1 MTCLLD
7 NVWRSCILTTSE
19 SLKVDQ
25 ESLSLISIGSLAEIK
40 LFTVIHVYTG
50 RWKIYNLNWRRR
62 RLLLEMNL
70 RYITFFVI

>member
-1 MTCLLD
+1 M
-7 NVWRSCILTTSE
+7 LTTSE

-25 ESLSLISIGSLAEIK
+25 ESSSLIITIGSLAEIN

>member
-1 MTCLLD
+1 MTSLLD

-50 RWKIYNLNWRRR
+50 RWKIYNLN
-62 RLLLEMNL
+62 
-70 RYITFFVI
+70 